1 MNHFIVDGKYKDLLQ
16 GAGLDVTEILRKAGL
31 PEDILNH
38 KTITM
43 QEEQYYRFMQAIGDS
58 MQDDKAMIALATGDQ
73 IEAFSPPIFAAWCS
87 RNGLVCIQRL
97 AAYKKLI
104 GPLTWTLKQ
113 DEDTET
119 VLIEPGDSSLTVP
132 PYLVQSDMAFLI
144 GMIRKATKEEIVPA
158 KITLMEVTGDAL
170 SDYAGVTVTKG
181 NENSITFTGSD
192 LNKPFVSFNPAMWD
206 YFEPEMNKRLG
217 DLDVDDSMA
226 ARVRSAL
233 SELLPSGACSIED
246 VAGKLGLSKR
256 TLQRKLSEEKTT
268 FQKQLNSARE
278 TLAIHYVRNTDMST
292 ADMAYLLGYAELN
305 SFLRAFTVWTGK
317 SISAYRQDLLN

>member
-256 TLQRKLSEEKTT
+256 TLQRKLSE
-268 FQKQLNSARE
+268 
-278 TLAIHYVRNTDMST
+278 
-292 ADMAYLLGYAELN
+292 
-305 SFLRAFTVWTGK
+305 
-317 SISAYRQDLLN
+317 